1 MPGSMPSEVD
11 IWTKHSQTRGP
22 SRIYE
27 TSDRVERE
35 VELLSTGH
43 DGSDYYGSYSDED
56 TRDPVKHFLGDL
68 DRQVEEGLIKRRVKQ
83 EAAPIATKWE
93 AI

>member
-1 MPGSMPSEVD
+1 MPSEVD

-27 TSDRVERE
+27 TGDRVERE

-43 DGSDYYGSYSDED
+43 DGSDYCGCYNDED
-56 TRDPVKHFLGDL
+56 TRDPVEQFLGDL
-68 DRQVEEGLIKRRVKQ
+68 DRQVEDGLIKRQVKQ
-83 EAAPIATKWE
+83 QTAPIAIEWE
-93 AI
+93 AV